1 MPFLTTPSL
10 RQLRRSKWI
19 IWVQLVCLLGW
30 TLSAPTLNAVYVQDV
45 NAPGFALNQPAS
57 YTPTWDGNGVGDPEP
72 PEGADMSDNDTDGLT
87 AWFEDWYGAVHGA
100 MVNMRG
106 DPDSDDDGAIDGDE
120 LQVMGTNPLNATS
133 NGSGAP
139 DGLWWQLT
147 HADSDGDGLMDW
159 SESNGSGFG
168 GQYGTNMNVS
178 DTDGDGLSDGF
189 EVNTSG
195 TSPTNADTDGNGL
208 TDLEDRFIANDPG
221 GDYDSDGLTNAQ
233 EAQQT
238 YPNES
243 WHWLRTSPGRADSD
257 GDGLSDGYEVS
268 SWRHGESKSS
278 SNPLLVSTDRNGVPD
293 PQNLNYLF
301 PSDHY
306 GITGPGTLPNAVAG
320 TTYTSPPF
328 TVANALGAATWAVTA
343 GNLPPTFAFNENYL
357 VGYAP
362 PGSYSFTVQVSDAAN
377 RSATADYTLAVD
389 SLPLNITSAALVP
402 EVLFGAPVSHSFTA
416 AGGYGGF
423 SWSVPY
429 GGLPSG
435 LNLSTD
441 GQLSGSATYPGNST
455 FTVRVADMSG
465 GTAEQWVSL
474 NVTVPALAITSSA
487 LSTGVQVNSWLSA
500 AFTAAGGTGNY
511 SWSVPNGSLPWGM
524 SLSGDGQLSGT
535 PYYAGSY
542 WFTVRVTDGSGNYAE
557 QGAYVSVS
565 DVPPPPA
572 PEPPQITSYQYLP
585 GGQDGSVYSFDFSAS
600 GGSGSYT
607 WSSWW
612 GLPSGLSLSSSGQ
625 LAGTVSGSGSYSF
638 TVQVTDSS
646 GYSSSQTFYLY
657 VASAPPPA
665 PPQINGPMTFE
676 ASLWT
681 PQSWTLT
688 ASGGSGGSYSW
699 SLWNYQ
705 LPSGFSLSSDGLL
718 TGNFEGQAGS
728 FSFDAQVSDGSSSS
742 NAWFTVNV
750 TDRDADGDGMLASV
764 ERELALE
771 LGLPLHDGSRYSVQ
785 PELDDWYVYYHARL
799 AATDGTDED
808 GDGLGPLLE
817 QVLGTNLTL
826 KDSDG
831 DFRPDGWVHYQAYG
845 RFFDTTDV
853 DGDGLHAVLEGLI
866 GTSDDHED
874 SDGDTLTDAYEW
886 TYIQYSDP
894 ADDDSDND
902 GLKDGAELTAGT
914 QARNPDSDDD
924 YLTDYEE
931 VNNLYALAVPT
942 SPLNPDTDGDGTP
955 DHGEVNLTDSDGGGI
970 PDRLEEHWNMNIHD
984 ARDEADDYDGDGHSN
999 YAAYLTGWDIHAQ
1012 FVPQYDT
1019 DADGMTNLYE
1029 LAKGF
1034 DPDDQK
1040 DGADDP
1046 DGDFLTNAEEYE
1058 AQTSPKHPL
1067 TPGYQ
1072 GVTVTDRDDSTGA
1085 GVFDENGA
1093 PVMRAVLSD
1102 YEVAFEQEL
1111 FLNPTPPL
1119 TRGNGPLDAV
1129 RAYDDD
1135 WDQDTVSNF
1144 DELYPPYGSATDP
1157 RVWQQP
1163 LEITTTSLA
1172 DAQEGA
1178 PYTAVLTQVGGQ
1190 PGFSYTLESGS
1201 LPAGLGLD
1209 ATVPGVWALSGTPM
1223 AAGSHTF
1230 TLRVTDAY
1238 QRTDTQQLTLVVA
1251 PSVPPLVLA
1260 LTTTDAQLAGV
1271 VGDTYAVVLSATGA
1285 LEPVTFSLSGSLP
1298 AGLSYDSGTGT
1309 ISGTPTAETLAGQA
1323 AAVTI
1328 TVSSGGER
1336 QDFSRSIEISQPVV
1350 ITTAAELPGVSQD
1363 SFYLQHLNAEG
1374 GRGTLVFTKTAG
1386 TLPPG
1391 LTLSGT
1397 GYLTG
1402 TVTAGGTYAFTV
1414 TAADDLGRVGS
1425 KEFTL
1430 VVSVPPPPLSIVTT
1444 TLPNAGVNTSY
1455 TGSVQ
1460 AAGVG
1465 ALTFTATGL
1474 PDWLQMSASGLF
1486 SGTPPSQ
1493 AVGAYTFTVEV
1504 QDEVYDSTLASYR
1517 KVSAA
1522 VALVVSSLEMSIVSG
1537 NDQMAF
1543 AGEALAPLVVRLSI
1557 NGVGVPAV
1565 PVSFAG
1571 GAVVPT
1577 DADGRAEW
1585 TPGVAPAVMGM
1596 FTMVANGGSTGVS
1609 FTLASAGSRPTA
1621 PTGTPISAD
1630 PVPGTPPTP
1639 AVTPLAEVDT
1649 EVDVETRWV
1658 SSAQA
1663 GVYASYSSGMAYG
1676 MVGGRFEVHY
1686 EDWGPPPYGSSGS
1699 KWRSSDAPQEH
1710 EGNPPALSGL
1720 EWKKGVAAATQI
1732 TYPDTTD
1739 GPVSGV
1745 PEGSGGTEWPA
1756 WTGQPGVFKFFGGWY
1771 GRSSGRS
1778 EQTTAEVR
1786 LKRKSGTGIVRRTFL
1801 AITEENGVFKSA
1813 EPVTLGIA
1821 ENATESTAYL
1831 LAVSTAETNKETTK
1845 RLLPVD
1851 IEPDANMA
1859 GVVGDVVKS
1868 LKSGSAVKHF
1878 VTPKK
1883 TDELNEEHVILKAT
1897 GITAEQITPGHA
1909 NQVVEWDPT
1918 VGEAVP
1924 GEPLKWRVKRDTA
1937 TRHAVKIKAKQ
1948 GGAVVSQMNVWVVWA
1963 PITVANNQGHGVAV
1977 DIQTASGKGSRSG
1990 TNWDFEAL
1998 VQPAS
2003 IIIKTD
2009 DIPDLTG
2016 APVNPERPPESTIGN
2031 HALDAQGFTDPKSRW
2046 DLSRCWRAK
2055 TIAPTVTAA
2064 DCDIPAGSIIGGDY
2078 PTPAGGKLHATTPN
2092 AAADHFPSNKLEG
2105 NDYRSRSQDPY
2116 SGGATPGK
2124 LVDDDA
2130 PRHFVKT
2137 AAGAV
2142 GDNVEVRYQ
2151 FGAFSR
2157 LQIGT
2162 KWYRISDRKPW
2173 RFLAKYRKANEQAD
2187 GKDYNGDGDQQDD
2200 VWIDAGTTSDATNG
2214 GF

>member
-72 PEGADMSDNDTDGLT
+72 PEGADMSDNDTDGLP

-106 DPDSDDDGAIDGDE
+106 HPDSDHDGATDGNE
-120 LQVMGTNPLNATS
+120 LQVMGTDPLNATS
-133 NGSGAP
+133 NGSGAT

-168 GQYGTNMNVS
+168 GQYGTDMNSS

-195 TSPTNADTDGNGL
+195 TSPTNADTDGNGF
-208 TDLEDRFIANDPG
+208 TDLEDRLIATDPW
-221 GDYDSDGLTNAQ
+221 GDYDADGLTNAQ

-238 YPNES
+238 YQAENWS
-243 WHWLRTSPGRADSD
+243 WLRTSMRQADTD

-268 SWRHGESKSS
+268 SWRNGDYKSS
-278 SNPLLVSTDRNGVPD
+278 SNPLLSSTDRNGLPD

-301 PSDHY
+301 PSDRY

-357 VGYAP
+357 VGSAP
-362 PGSYSFTVQVSDAAN
+362 PGSYSFTVQVTDAAN
-377 RSATADYTLAVD
+377 RSATADVTLAVD

-474 NVTVPALAITSSA
+474 NVTVPALVITSSA

-500 AFTAAGGTGNY
+500 AFTAVGGTGNY
-511 SWSVPNGSLPWGM
+511 SWSVPSGSLPWGM
-524 SLSGDGQLSGT
+524 SLSWDGQLSGA
-535 PYYAGSY
+535 PYSTGSY
-542 WFTVRVTDGSGNYAE
+542 WFTVRVTDGSGNYAD
-557 QGAYVSVS
+557 QGAYMSVS
-565 DVPPPPA
+565 EVPPPPP
-572 PEPPQITSYQYLP
+572 PEPPQITSYQTLP
-585 GGQDGSVYSFDFSAS
+585 SGQDGSVYSFDFSAS

-625 LAGTVSGSGSYSF
+625 LAGTLSGSGSYSF
-638 TVQVTDSS
+638 TVQVTDGS
-646 GYSSSQTFYLY
+646 GSSSSQTFYLY
-657 VASAPPPA
+657 VASVPPPA

-688 ASGGSGGSYSW
+688 ASGGSGGSYAW

-705 LPSGFSLSSDGLL
+705 LPSSFSLSTDGLL
-718 TGNFEGQAGS
+718 TGNFEGQTGS
-728 FSFDAQVSDGSSSS
+728 FSFYAQVSDGSSSS
-742 NAWFTVNV
+742 DAWFTVNV

-785 PELDDWYVYYHARL
+785 PGLDDWYVYYHARL
-799 AATDGTDED
+799 AATDGPDED
-808 GDGLGPLLE
+808 RDGLGPLLE
-817 QVLGTNLTL
+817 QVLGTNPTL

-894 ADDDSDND
+894 GDDDSDND

-931 VNNLYALAVPT
+931 VNNLYALVVPT

-970 PDRLEEHWNMNIHD
+970 PDRLEEHWKMKTQD

-1012 FVPQYDT
+1012 FVPQFDT

-1034 DPDDQK
+1034 DPADQK

-1067 TPGYQ
+1067 TLGYE
-1072 GVTVTDRDDSTGA
+1072 GETVTDRDDSTGA

-1093 PVMRAVLSD
+1093 PVTRAVLSD
-1102 YEVAFEQEL
+1102 YEVAFDQEL
-1111 FLNPTPPL
+1111 FLNPTPLL

-1135 WDQDTVSNF
+1135 WDQDGVSNF
-1144 DELYPPYGSATDP
+1144 DEQYPAYGDPTDP

-1190 PGFSYTLESGS
+1190 PGFTYTLESGS

-1209 ATVPGVWALSGTPM
+1209 ASVPGAWALSGTPT

-1230 TLRVTDAY
+1230 ALRVTDAY

-1260 LTTTDAQLAGV
+1260 LTTTDEQLAGT
-1271 VGDTYAVVLSATGA
+1271 VGQAYSVVLSAMGA

-1309 ISGTPTAETLAGQA
+1309 ISGTPTAATLEGQA

-1328 TVSSGGER
+1328 KLSSGGER
-1336 QDFSRSIEISQPVV
+1336 QDFSRSIDISQPVV
-1350 ITTAAELPGVSQD
+1350 INTAAELPGVEKD
-1363 SFYLQHLNAEG
+1363 NVYLKELNAQG

-1386 TLPPG
+1386 PLPPG

-1402 TVTAGGTYAFTV
+1402 TVSAGGTYAFTV
-1414 TAADDLGRVGS
+1414 QAADELGRVGS

-1444 TLPNAGVNTSY
+1444 ALPDAMVGVGYTS
-1455 TGSVQ
+1455 SVQ
-1460 AAGVG
+1460 ATGVG

-1474 PDWLQMSASGLF
+1474 PDWLQMSASGQF

-1493 AVGAYTFTVEV
+1493 AEGAFTFTVGV
-1504 QDEVYDSTLASYR
+1504 QDEVYDPAVALYR
-1517 KVSAA
+1517 KVSAT
-1522 VALVVSSLEMSIVSG
+1522 VALVVDSFQPVSLAIISG
-1537 NDQMAF
+1537 NHQMGAP
-1543 AGEALAPLVVRLSI
+1543 GSTLPLPLVVRATRGNVPLAGLALSFNNFAVNTDA
-1557 NGVGVPAV
+1557 NGMASTAWTCPNVEGGFQV
-1565 PVSFAG
+1565 PVSCG
-1571 GAVVPT
+1571 S
-1577 DADGRAEW
+1577 
-1585 TPGVAPAVMGM
+1585 
-1596 FTMVANGGSTGVS
+1596 GSTTFQAWAV
-1609 FTLASAGSRPTA
+1609 TLASN
-1621 PTGTPISAD
+1621 
-1630 PVPGTPPTP
+1630 TPPVSSGDP
-1639 AVTPLAEVDT
+1639 IAGAAPPAAVTQPLLSQDT
-1649 EVDVETRWV
+1649 EVEVESRYV
-1658 SSAQA
+1658 SE
-1663 GVYASYSSGMAYG
+1663 
-1676 MVGGRFEVHY
+1676 VGGEVEANYSEHVY
-1686 EDWGPPPYGSSGS
+1686 KMADTGSAVTMLHEGGGVPPYTDTKKNWKTSKGDSGTQPPLAVPLMSSLSSPASWIPGATEGYHFQGKDTEFGYLSDIGTPGGYGAGSWSVTL
-1699 KWRSSDAPQEH
+1699 
-1710 EGNPPALSGL
+1710 ALLG
-1720 EWKKGVAAATQI
+1720 A
-1732 TYPDTTD
+1732 
-1739 GPVSGV
+1739 
-1745 PEGSGGTEWPA
+1745 GTFYE
-1756 WTGQPGVFKFFGGWY
+1756 GGWY
-1771 GRSSGRS
+1771 GRAKGFYKRTES
-1778 EQTTAEVR
+1778 EVR
-1786 LKRKSGTGIVRRTFL
+1786 LKRKSGTGSVRRTFI
-1801 AITEENGVFKSA
+1801 AVTEEDGVFKSA
-1813 EPVTLGIA
+1813 EPVTLEITEG
-1821 ENATESTAYL
+1821 ATESPAHL
-1831 LAVSTAETNKETTK
+1831 LAVTASATGKTATK
-1845 RLLPVD
+1845 RLLPVE
-1851 IEPDANMA
+1851 IKVHQPEGFKAPNDAERSYNHA
-1859 GVVGDVVKS
+1859 PSTESCATDYFSVWRWEKVKVELRGIPESMLSS
-1868 LKSGSAVKHF
+1868 LPPNFIKFSTDQNAS
-1878 VTPKK
+1878 K
-1883 TDELNEEHVILKAT
+1883 TNVLEYEVYW
-1897 GITAEQITPGHA
+1897 
-1909 NQVVEWDPT
+1909 NQV
-1918 VGEAVP
+1918 A
-1924 GEPLKWRVKRDTA
+1924 
-1937 TRHAVKIKAKQ
+1937 H
-1948 GGAVVSQMNVWVVWA
+1948 
-1963 PITVANNQGHGVAV
+1963 H
-1977 DIQTASGKGSRSG
+1977 
-1990 TNWDFEAL
+1990 
-1998 VQPAS
+1998 
-2003 IIIKTD
+2003 
-2009 DIPDLTG
+2009 
-2016 APVNPERPPESTIGN
+2016 
-2031 HALDAQGFTDPKSRW
+2031 
-2046 DLSRCWRAK
+2046 
-2055 TIAPTVTAA
+2055 TVTLE
-2064 DCDIPAGSIIGGDY
+2064 IGGS
-2078 PTPAGGKLHATTPN
+2078 THRV
-2092 AAADHFPSNKLEG
+2092 HFDVPK
-2105 NDYRSRSQDPY
+2105 
-2116 SGGATPGK
+2116 
-2124 LVDDDA
+2124 
-2130 PRHFVKT
+2130 
-2137 AAGAV
+2137 V
-2142 GDNVEVRYQ
+2142 GDNNEEEIKEWIIRE
-2151 FGAFSR
+2151 FGAGGALAARDISY
-2157 LQIGT
+2157 GT
-2162 KWYRISDRKPW
+2162 RDYVGALYPVWNAKQDAIKHASWAAG
-2173 RFLAKYRKANEQAD
+2173 LAAYFGEQAAQIIVDSHEKSGFLESYQAFTTTMDNLNNSEGIDLGKGYVEKSSRPSIATWVSTFAQAYDD
-2187 GKDYNGDGDQQDD
+2187 GILFVWMPRDKSPRMSDGCEGYLRHSD
-2200 VWIDAGTTSDATNG
+2200 GTHIVQP
-2214 GF
+2214 